1 MWCFVAIGLLFAVIG
16 VIVLTTS
23 ADRAWNNMAR
33 RAPAGKA
40 APERT
45 PEWDAR
51 YRTGRWVGGGSMVLG
66 GVGLMAWALLRLLL
80 GAR

>member
-1 MWCFVAIGLLFAVIG
+1 MWCFVALSLLFCALG

-23 ADRAWNNMAR
+23 ADRAWENMAR
-33 RAPAGKA
+33 RSQASGA
-40 APERT
+40 AAERT

-51 YRTGRWVGGGSMVLG
+51 YRAGRWLGGGSMLLG
-66 GVGLMAWALLRLLL
+66 GIALLAWSILRLVL